1 MKFDKNIL
9 LLYAVTNENPNDDF
23 FYNDVELALKNG
35 VTCLQ
40 LREKNLATEKF
51 TERAKKVKA
60 LCDKYNVA
68 LIINDSIEVA
78 IKSGADGIHV
88 GQNDASAKDIK
99 RRFSKNL
106 ILGVSAH
113 NVNEALLAQEQGA
126 DYLGLGAAFATNTKT
141 DVDIMN
147 KQTMKEICE
156 NVKIPS
162 VAIGGIS
169 YDNMDELKDTGISGI
184 AVVSAIFSQ
193 KNIETQTQKLLTK
206 AKRIFKND

>member
-9 LLYAVTNENPNDDF
+9 LLYAVTNENQNDDV
-23 FYNDVELALKNG
+23 FYNDVELALKSG

-68 LIINDSIEVA
+68 LIINDNIGVA

-99 RRFSKNL
+99 RRFGKNL

-113 NVNEALLAQEQGA
+113 NVNEAFLAQEQGA

-141 DVDIMN
+141 DIDIMN

-156 NVKIPS
+156 SVKIPS

-193 KNIETQTQKLLTK
+193 KNIDTQTQKLLTK